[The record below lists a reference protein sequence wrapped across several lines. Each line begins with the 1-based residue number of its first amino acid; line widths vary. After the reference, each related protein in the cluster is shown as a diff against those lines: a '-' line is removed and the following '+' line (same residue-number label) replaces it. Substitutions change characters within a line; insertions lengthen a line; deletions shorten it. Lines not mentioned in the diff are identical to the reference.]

1 MRSGARLRLVS
12 LLIGGPIL
20 ALAAMDRAVVFWDAH
35 WAWAAREIP
44 ALVLDPYRV
53 EGLLRSTPPGRQNVP
68 ILGNSIAEFGFD
80 VAVLEQRFAAAGLR
94 FPKLTIGG
102 APALTFGMMADGIAA
117 LKPRAAIF
125 VVSAPSLRSR
135 DYLDH
140 VYTYD
145 VAAAAELFTPEE
157 AVSESLFHLHGV
169 LRQLNVFA
177 RHRRSLQRALLV
189 RTGRMEWA
197 DLQSQAKRIR
207 IRHMLDGSDAWQ
219 TWIRDRSHDE
229 LDNPN
234 TRALGHLARRLR
246 ELNAPL
252 IVVEAPV
259 HPVPQLLSAKRL
271 KSYHE
276 RLSELAET
284 GDFTLISTDELPT
297 MDEDDFSDMIHASPQ
312 GRARL
317 TDFIAERL
325 VDTLLEA
332 S

>member
-1 MRSGARLRLVS
+1 
-12 LLIGGPIL
+12 
-20 ALAAMDRAVVFWDAH
+20 MDRAVVLWDAQ

-53 EGLLRSTPPGRQNVP
+53 EGLLRTTPPGRQNVP
-68 ILGNSIAEFGFD
+68 ILGNSVAEFGFD
-80 VAVLEQRFAAAGLR
+80 VAVLEQRFAAADLR

-102 APALTFGMMADGIAA
+102 APALTFGMMADDVVA
-117 LKPRAAIF
+117 LKPRAAIL
-125 VVSAPSLRSR
+125 VVTAPSLRSR
-135 DYLDH
+135 GYLDH

-145 VAAAAELFTPEE
+145 VDAAAELFTPEE
-157 AVSESLFHLHGV
+157 ALSEARFHLHGV
-169 LRQLNVFA
+169 FRQLSVFA
-177 RHRRSLQRALLV
+177 RHRSSLQRSLLV
-189 RTGRMEWA
+189 HTGHMEWA
-197 DLQSQAKRIR
+197 DLHSHVKRTR

-219 TWIRDRSHDE
+219 TWIRDRTHDE

-234 TRALGHLARRLR
+234 TRALGYLARRLR

-259 HPVPQLLSAKRL
+259 HPVPKLLSAKRL

-284 GDFTLISTDELPT
+284 GAFTLISTDELPT
-297 MDEDDFSDMIHASPQ
+297 MDEDDFKDMIHASPQ

-325 VDTLLEA
+325 EDTLLEA

>member
-1 MRSGARLRLVS
+1 
-12 LLIGGPIL
+12 
-20 ALAAMDRAVVFWDAH
+20 MDRAVVLWDAH

-68 ILGNSIAEFGFD
+68 ILGNSVAEFGFD
-80 VAVLEQRFAAAGLR
+80 VAVLEQRFAAADLR

-102 APALTFGMMADGIAA
+102 APALTFGMMADDVVA
-117 LKPRAAIF
+117 LKPRAVILL
-125 VVSAPSLRSR
+125 VTAPSLRSR
-135 DYLDH
+135 GYLDH

-145 VAAAAELFTPEE
+145 VDAAAELFTPEE
-157 AVSESLFHLHGV
+157 ALSEPRFHLHGV

-177 RHRRSLQRALLV
+177 RHRSSLQRALLV
-189 RTGRMEWA
+189 QTGHMEWA
-197 DLQSQAKRIR
+197 DLHSHVKRIR
-207 IRHMLDGSDAWQ
+207 IRHMMDGSDAWQ
-219 TWIRDRSHDE
+219 TWIRDRTHDE

-259 HPVPQLLSAKRL
+259 HPVPKLLSAKRL

-276 RLSELAET
+276 RLSELAEI
-284 GDFTLISTDELPT
+284 GVFTLISTDELPT
-297 MDEDDFSDMIHASPQ
+297 MDEGDFSDMIHASPQ

-317 TDFIAERL
+317 TDFIADRL
-325 VDTLLEA
+325 ADTLLEA

>member
-1 MRSGARLRLVS
+1 M
-12 LLIGGPIL
+12 
-20 ALAAMDRAVVFWDAH
+20 
-35 WAWAAREIP
+35 
-44 ALVLDPYRV
+44 LDPYRV

-68 ILGNSIAEFGFD
+68 ILGNSVAEFGFD
-80 VAVLEQRFAAAGLR
+80 VAVLEQRFAAADLR

-102 APALTFGMMADGIAA
+102 APALTFGMMADDVVA
-117 LKPRAAIF
+117 LKPRAVILL
-125 VVSAPSLRSR
+125 VTAPSLRSR
-135 DYLDH
+135 GYLDH

-145 VAAAAELFTPEE
+145 VDAAAELFTPEE
-157 AVSESLFHLHGV
+157 ALSEPRFHLHGV

-177 RHRRSLQRALLV
+177 RHRSSLQRALLV
-189 RTGRMEWA
+189 QTGHMEWA
-197 DLQSQAKRIR
+197 DLHSHVKRIR
-207 IRHMLDGSDAWQ
+207 IRHMMDGSDAWQ
-219 TWIRDRSHDE
+219 TWIRDRTHDE

-259 HPVPQLLSAKRL
+259 HPVPKLLSAKRL

-276 RLSELAET
+276 RLSELAEI
-284 GDFTLISTDELPT
+284 GVFTLISTDELPT
-297 MDEDDFSDMIHASPQ
+297 MDEGDFSDMIHASPQ

-317 TDFIAERL
+317 TDFIADRL
-325 VDTLLEA
+325 ADTLLEA

>member
-1 MRSGARLRLVS
+1 
-12 LLIGGPIL
+12 
-20 ALAAMDRAVVFWDAH
+20 
-35 WAWAAREIP
+35 
-44 ALVLDPYRV
+44 
-53 EGLLRSTPPGRQNVP
+53 
-68 ILGNSIAEFGFD
+68 
-80 VAVLEQRFAAAGLR
+80 VLEQRFAAADLR

-102 APALTFGMMADGIAA
+102 APALTFGMMADDVVA
-117 LKPRAAIF
+117 LKPRAVILL
-125 VVSAPSLRSR
+125 VTAPSLRSR
-135 DYLDH
+135 GYLDH

-145 VAAAAELFTPEE
+145 VDAAAELFTPEE
-157 AVSESLFHLHGV
+157 ALSEARFHLHGV

-177 RHRRSLQRALLV
+177 RHRSSLQRALLV
-189 RTGRMEWA
+189 QTGHMEWA
-197 DLQSQAKRIR
+197 DLQSHVRRIR

-219 TWIRDRSHDE
+219 TWIRDRTHDE

-234 TRALGHLARRLR
+234 TRALGLLARRLR

-259 HPVPQLLSAKRL
+259 HPVPKLLSAKKL
-271 KSYHE
+271 KRYHE

-284 GDFTLISTDELPT
+284 GAFTLISTDELPT
-297 MDEDDFSDMIHASPQ
+297 MDEDDFKDMIHASPQ

-325 VDTLLEA
+325 ADTLLEA

>member
-1 MRSGARLRLVS
+1 
-12 LLIGGPIL
+12 
-20 ALAAMDRAVVFWDAH
+20 MDRAVVLWDAH

-68 ILGNSIAEFGFD
+68 ILGNSVAEFGFD
-80 VAVLEQRFAAAGLR
+80 VAVLEQRFAAADLR

-102 APALTFGMMADGIAA
+102 APALTFGMMADDVVA
-117 LKPRAAIF
+117 LKPRAVILL
-125 VVSAPSLRSR
+125 VTAPSLRSR
-135 DYLDH
+135 GYLDH

-145 VAAAAELFTPEE
+145 VDAAAELFTPEE
-157 AVSESLFHLHGV
+157 ALSEPRFHLHGV

-177 RHRRSLQRALLV
+177 RHRSSLQRALLV
-189 RTGRMEWA
+189 QTGHMEWA
-197 DLQSQAKRIR
+197 NLHSHVKRIR
-207 IRHMLDGSDAWQ
+207 IRHMMDGSDAWQ
-219 TWIRDRSHDE
+219 TWIRDRTHDE

-259 HPVPQLLSAKRL
+259 HPVPKLLSAKRL

-276 RLSELAET
+276 RLSELAEI
-284 GDFTLISTDELPT
+284 GVFTLISTDELPT
-297 MDEDDFSDMIHASPQ
+297 MDEGDFSDMIHASPQ

-317 TDFIAERL
+317 TDFIADRL
-325 VDTLLEA
+325 ADTLLEA